1 MKQNFEIGQIVYL
14 KTDLQQLPRMITG
27 ILNRSNYKLYYLS
40 QSTSETLHYDFEISV
55 EVNEI
60 IKMLN

>member
-14 KTDLQQLPRMITG
+14 KTDLEQLPRMITG
-27 ILNRSNYKLYYLS
+27 ILNRNNYKLYYLS
-40 QSTSETLHYDFEISV
+40 QSTSETTHYDFEISV